1 MAADL
6 HQQLQLQL
14 RQPPSL
20 TAAVLTEYIV
30 VILNE
35 GMSVCG
41 AGDINKD
48 LHLRNKNGFKDSV
61 CNLPNVAFLIMK
73 KSFNLYF
80 QFQKLDHV
88 TLAYSVKSVPLNF
101 PPLGA
106 IKGGD
111 A

>member
-30 VILNE
+30 VTLNE

-48 LHLRNKNGFKDSV
+48 L
-61 CNLPNVAFLIMK
+61 NL
-73 KSFNLYF
+73 
-80 QFQKLDHV
+80 
-88 TLAYSVKSVPLNF
+88 
-101 PPLGA
+101 
-106 IKGGD
+106 
-111 A
+111 